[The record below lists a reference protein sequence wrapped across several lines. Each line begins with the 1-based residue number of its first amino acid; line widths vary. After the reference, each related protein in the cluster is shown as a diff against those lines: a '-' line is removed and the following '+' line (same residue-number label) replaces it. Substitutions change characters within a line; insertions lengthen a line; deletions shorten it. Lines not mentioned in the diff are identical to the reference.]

1 MAQPAFERACG
12 LLPVEVEQQVGS
24 GGEQGGVPGEDGLVG
39 DVLRQHCLSQAVRT
53 DQDQVLAAVEEV
65 EREDAFESGPEP
77 VLTGRRP
84 G

>member
-1 MAQPAFERACG
+1 MQR
-12 LLPVEVEQQVGS
+12 QVGF
-24 GGEQGGVPGEDGLVG
+24 GELTDLDARGLGTIHDPTVEG
-39 DVLRQHCLSQAVRT
+39 PTPAVRT

>member
-1 MAQPAFERACG
+1 
-12 LLPVEVEQQVGS
+12 
-24 GGEQGGVPGEDGLVG
+24 VPGEDGLVS

-53 DQDQVLAAVEEV
+53 DQDQVLAAVEEAK
-65 EREDAFESGPEP
+65 REDAFESGPEP